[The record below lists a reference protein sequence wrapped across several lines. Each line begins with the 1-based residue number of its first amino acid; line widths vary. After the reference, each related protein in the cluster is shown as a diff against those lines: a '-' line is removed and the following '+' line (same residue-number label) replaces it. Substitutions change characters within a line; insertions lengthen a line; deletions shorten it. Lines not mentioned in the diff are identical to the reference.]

1 MSEEKKFVLL
11 GISGSPRL
19 GSTDYIVNEAL
30 NYAKSK
36 WEEIETDY
44 FSVHKK
50 KLNFCIHCDHC
61 IREKNGCV
69 HKDDMNELYP
79 KLIQA
84 KAYILASPVYQGNI
98 SGQLKVVLDRCR
110 ALVAADPN
118 VFQYKFGA
126 AIAVGGDRI
135 GGQEP
140 TIHTIL
146 DFYVINGII
155 PVGGGGFGGGNLGG
169 TLWSRDRGA
178 RGVQEDAEGIKSV
191 HKVVNKLLKLI
202 KNFNQTSKEE

>member
-1 MSEEKKFVLL
+1 MSGVKKLLIL

-19 GSTDYIVNEAL
+19 GSTDYIINEAL

-36 WEEIETDY
+36 YNALEVDY

-50 KLNFCIHCDHC
+50 KLNFCTHCDYC
-61 IREKNGCV
+61 IREKKGCV
-69 HKDDMNELYP
+69 HKDDMSELYP
-79 KLIQA
+79 KLQRA
-84 KAYILASPVYQGNI
+84 DAYIIGSPVYQGTL

-118 VFQYKFGA
+118 VFQYKLGT

-140 TIHTIL
+140 TIRTIL
-146 DFYVINGII
+146 DFYIINGII
-155 PVGGGGFGGGNLGG
+155 PVGGGFFGANLGG
-169 TLWSRDRGA
+169 TVWSQDKGA
-178 RGVQEDAEGIKSV
+178 EGAQEDAEGIKSV
-191 HKVVNKLLKLI
+191 HKVVNKLLKLMKRI
-202 KNFNQTSKEE
+202 NKLQEA

>member
-1 MSEEKKFVLL
+1 MSEEKKILLL

-19 GSTDYIVNEAL
+19 GSTDFIVNEAL

-36 WEEIETDY
+36 SKEIEIDY

-61 IREKNGCV
+61 IREKNGCI

-84 KAYILASPVYQGNI
+84 NAYILGSPVYQGNI
-98 SGQLKVVLDRCR
+98 SGQMKVVLDRCR
-110 ALVAADPN
+110 ALVAGDPS
-118 VFQYKFGA
+118 VFQYKLGM

-140 TIHTIL
+140 AIHTIL

-155 PVGGGGFGGGNLGG
+155 PVGGGFFGANLGG
-169 TLWSRDRGA
+169 TIWSKDEGA
-178 RGVQEDAEGIKSV
+178 EGAQADIEGIKSV
-191 HKVVNKLLKLI
+191 HKVVNKLLKLM
-202 KNFNQTSKEE
+202 KRFNIPNKVE